1 MVEVGKSVYDEVFD
15 EVFYELLVYKEAVII
30 SPHERRYIH

>member
-1 MVEVGKSVYDEVFD
+1 MVEVGKFVYDEVF
-15 EVFYELLVYKEAVII
+15 YKLLVYKETVII